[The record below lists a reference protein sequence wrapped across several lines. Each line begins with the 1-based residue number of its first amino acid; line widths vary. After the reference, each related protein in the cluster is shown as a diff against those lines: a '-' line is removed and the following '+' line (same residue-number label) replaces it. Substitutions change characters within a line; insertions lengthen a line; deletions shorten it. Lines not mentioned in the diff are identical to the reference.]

1 MGRKADCQDYEW
13 LRTQYDEVVIN
24 IKYHMGK
31 VVELTKENE
40 QLRAENEQLR
50 AEIRDKYGV
59 KE

>member
-1 MGRKADCQDYEW
+1 MGRKADNNDYEW
-13 LRTQYDEVVIN
+13 LRAQYDDVVVN
-24 IKYHMGK
+24 IKHHMIR

-50 AEIRDKYGV
+50 AGIRDKYEV